1 MPQVLKNGKLAS
13 EFPGPPAFHEVVVD
27 FFCYMI
33 YFGFGGFLKPCLYK
47 EFGKPCA
54 FGRTL
59 YDLDILFCVRTAS
72 TLRRPRHPKPDSSK
86 GEHEFRNVFV
96 CRGQQHVVP
105 KKLIDPVQIHSASPS
120 CNLLAD
126 RPENPRSQI
135 SNF

>member
-1 MPQVLKNGKLAS
+1 MPQILENGKLAS

-59 YDLDILFCVRTAS
+59 YDLDILHI
-72 TLRRPRHPKPDSSK
+72 LRQDHLNPKAAPPPQT
-86 GEHEFRNVFV
+86 GFQQ
-96 CRGQQHVVP
+96 RGT
-105 KKLIDPVQIHSASPS
+105 
-120 CNLLAD
+120 
-126 RPENPRSQI
+126 
-135 SNF
+135 